1 MAIKLDDSLL
11 EELGLGQLPEAEK
24 KPFLRQ
30 LYEQLEK
37 NVGTRLAAGMTDEQ
51 LNQFERFAAGDIAYA
66 SQYLQSVNPNWTAAE
81 DYAAMYRER
90 QVAATRAG
98 AQFQEQAV
106 VAEYAAFKW
115 LEINFPNY
123 KDVVAD
129 EFEKLKGEIKQ
140 IAPQIL
146 MASNQQAG
154 QQGFSPTTP
163 VNPSQQQTTSFAPSG
178 TGIQSQ
184 PPLPPQ
190 DTTPQSPKPLQ

>member
-11 EELGLGQLPEAEK
+11 EELGLGSLPEAEK

-66 SQYLQSVNPNWTAAE
+66 SQYLQSINPNWTAAE
-81 DYAAMYRER
+81 DYATMYQER
-90 QVAATRAG
+90 QAAATRAG

-146 MASNQQAG
+146 AASGPQASIA
-154 QQGFSPTTP
+154 QGGFAPTASTVGAQP
-163 VNPSQQQTTSFAPSG
+163 DSFAPAG
-178 TGIQSQ
+178 QSHSPVQ
-184 PPLPPQ
+184 SDEGAAADLPKA
-190 DTTPQSPKPLQ
+190 T

>member
-81 DYAAMYRER
+81 DYAAMYHER
-90 QVAATRAG
+90 QTAASRAG

-129 EFEKLKGEIKQ
+129 EFEKLKAEIKQ

-154 QQGFSPTTP
+154 QQQGFSPTSSATDS
-163 VNPSQQQTTSFAPSG
+163 SQQAATSFAPSA
-178 TGIQSQ
+178 TPPQ
-184 PPLPPQ
+184 PPLSGQ
-190 DTTPQSPKPLQ
+190 DTATPQTPSL

>member
-11 EELGLGQLPEAEK
+11 EELGLGTLPEAEK

-66 SQYLQSVNPNWTAAE
+66 SQYLQSVNANWTAAE

-90 QVAATRAG
+90 QAAATRAG

-129 EFEKLKGEIKQ
+129 EFEKLKIEIKQ

-146 MASNQQAG
+146 GASSQ
-154 QQGFSPTTP
+154 QQGFAPTA
-163 VNPSQQQTTSFAPSG
+163 SSGSDATTSFAPV
-178 TGIQSQ
+178 
-184 PPLPPQ
+184 PPQ
-190 DTTPQSPKPLQ
+190 APQPSDTPSSPGAPQNPTM

>member
-11 EELGLGQLPEAEK
+11 EELGLGTLPEAEK

-37 NVGTRLAAGMTDEQ
+37 NVGTRLASGMSEDQ

-66 SQYLQSVNPNWTAAE
+66 KQYLDGAVPSWTSLE
-81 DYAAMYRER
+81 DYAAMYHSAQDR
-90 QVAATRAG
+90 ATKANQPFNE
-98 AQFQEQAV
+98 AAV

-129 EFEKLKGEIKQ
+129 EFEKLKAEIKQ

-146 MASNQQAG
+146 QASSQQATHADTPAP
-154 QQGFSPTTP
+154 QTSSFAPTSSS
-163 VNPSQQQTTSFAPSG
+163 PSQQPQDSTS
-178 TGIQSQ
+178 QQ
-184 PPLPPQ
+184 PPAAV
-190 DTTPQSPKPLQ
+190 